1 MKKRLTALF
10 LAAMLAMISCGQ
22 SGEGEAETDAGAD
35 TAAVETETERLA
47 PEITGTD
54 YEGHTFRFIYFDN
67 TVINEWVGIPC
78 DLDVEELTG
87 DSLSDSVYYRN
98 MTVEEALNVTIVAD
112 SYGDEVFTMIQQSVI
127 AGSADFDAAYHRL
140 NQMANLVNGGYL
152 YDLNTI
158 DELDLSAP
166 WWDANSAQALTIQ
179 NRLFGAVSDITYF
192 DKLAAYVVFYNQNMA
207 KDHQIG
213 DMYEIVESGDWTF
226 DTMNSISE
234 TVAVDLNG
242 DGTYGP
248 EDSYGLSCQNDGVYI
263 LLHAADQR
271 IAAVDNKGDITITL
285 QSEAAVNALQNIY
298 TIMFSGNLFF
308 NRQTYSMNVNDAINM
323 FIENRTLF
331 LIRPVQT
338 MMALREMEADF
349 GIIPVPKY
357 DAGKS
362 EYSTAVNPY
371 ACIFVCLPLSAENVT
386 RSVDVLEAL
395 ACESYYSVIGPLYD
409 TVLGDKLVRDTRS
422 TEMLDLIFNNRV
434 YDLGLIWDFGGI
446 TATLLSNKSTDVV
459 SMLAAEENKM
469 QRAID
474 DVMEAIEKYKE

>member
-10 LAAMLAMISCGQ
+10 LAAMLLMISCGQ
-22 SGEGEAETDAGAD
+22 SGEGESETDTGAD
-35 TAAVETETERLA
+35 TSAAETETERLA

-54 YEGHTFRFIYFDN
+54 YEGHSFRFIYFDN

-87 DSLSDSVYYRN
+87 DSLSDSVYARN
-98 MTVEEALNVTIVAD
+98 LTVEEALNVKISAD
-112 SYGDEVFTMIQQSVI
+112 SYGDEVTTLIQQSVA
-127 AGSADFDAAYHRL
+127 AGSSDFDAAYHRL
-140 NQMANLVNGGYL
+140 NMMATLVNGGYL

-158 DELDLSAP
+158 DELDLTAP

-213 DMYEIVESGDWTF
+213 DMYDMVEKGDWTF

-234 TVAVDLNG
+234 SVAVDLDG
-242 DGTYGP
+242 DGVYGP
-248 EDSYGLSCQNDGVYI
+248 KDSYGLSCQNDGVYI
-263 LLHAADQR
+263 LYHAADQR
-271 IAAVDNKGDITITL
+271 IADTDAKGNITMSL
-285 QSEAAVNALQNIY
+285 QSEAAVNALQTIY
-298 TIMFSGNLFF
+298 EIMFSGNLFF
-308 NRQTYSMNVNDAINM
+308 NRQAYGMNVNDAINM

-349 GIIPVPKY
+349 GIIPIPK
-357 DAGKS
+357 S
-362 EYSTAVNPY
+362 SSSNPEYRTAVNPY
-371 ACIFVCLPLSAENVT
+371 ACIFMCLPLSAENVT

-395 ACESYYSVIGPLYD
+395 ACESYYSVIGPLYE

-446 TATLLSNKSTDVV
+446 TNTLLTNQSTDVA
-459 SMLAAEENKM
+459 SLLASVKNPM
-469 QRAID
+469 QDGID
-474 DVMEAIEKYKE
+474 DLMEAVGKYGK